1 MSKHYQH
8 LHTKFYT
15 VSLNDNK
22 LLINDDNNS
31 IKFGQH
37 VYTITYNN
45 EREYNNKYYR
55 FYDGLCIRDGLKT
68 SIKKYINIC
77 IDDID
82 ECMVAISTYKSI

>member
-45 EREYNNKYYR
+45 ERE
-55 FYDGLCIRDGLKT
+55 
-68 SIKKYINIC
+68 S
-77 IDDID
+77 
-82 ECMVAISTYKSI
+82 YKSI